1 LSVRSKFS
9 VVAACTLAMASHSA
23 YAQRANEDAIT
34 NADDAFGT
42 KVGSENT
49 GLYTQTS
56 ARGFNPQQAGNVRL
70 FGLYFDQQAFF
81 GPRLVRS
88 TTMRVG
94 LAAQSFPFPAPTGI
108 VDFGLYLPGDETVL
122 SLSTQYQGPAG
133 LNNFAADLKTP
144 LVKDKVGLVA
154 GAVGFIGNSEW
165 RGHSKSLTGTML
177 LRFTPTDNFE
187 FIPYYYHFTRNDDE
201 VQPFIYTSGAFLPPK
216 YDRRK
221 FFSQGWADRDSKEI
235 NYGFFTRTRPET
247 GDWLLQAGVFRSTVK
262 RPNNYAIFYRN
273 TQPDGTANL
282 DILKYPE
289 HTQASYS
296 GEVRATGVFTQGK
309 DWRHTLHLAV
319 RGRLTDRLFGGGSS
333 VPIGLAK
340 IGVYT
345 PVPEPNFVFGVRD
358 KDHVQQ
364 FTPGISYLA
373 QWTGVAEASVGLQKA
388 FYNRDFG
395 KENVAATQTSSRPW
409 LYNGTL
415 AVFLAR
421 DLTGYASYTRGL
433 EEFGTAPDNALNR
446 GEPLP
451 AKVTKQVDG
460 GFRYQFRPGVSLV
473 AGVFEVSKPYF
484 DRTPANIFTDVGAL
498 RHRGI
503 ELSFA
508 GRLAQGLNV
517 VAGAMFLQARVSGL
531 PVDQGVLGR
540 VPTGTA
546 PRIFNF
552 NVQYGPPSWRG
563 FSVDAQING
572 EGGSYANRLNTL
584 RVKGANTLGVGA
596 RYSFKVMDAQSS
608 LRVQINNITNVDN
621 WNVDGASGRFYL
633 NNARQFSVRLSS
645 DF

>member
-1 LSVRSKFS
+1 
-9 VVAACTLAMASHSA
+9 
-23 YAQRANEDAIT
+23 
-34 NADDAFGT
+34 
-42 KVGSENT
+42 
-49 GLYTQTS
+49 
-56 ARGFNPQQAGNVRL
+56 
-70 FGLYFDQQAFF
+70 
-81 GPRLVRS
+81 
-88 TTMRVG
+88 
-94 LAAQSFPFPAPTGI
+94 
-108 VDFGLYLPGDETVL
+108 
-122 SLSTQYQGPAG
+122 
-133 LNNFAADLKTP
+133 
-144 LVKDKVGLVA
+144 
-154 GAVGFIGNSEW
+154 
-165 RGHSKSLTGTML
+165 
-177 LRFTPTDNFE
+177 
-187 FIPYYYHFTRNDDE
+187 
-201 VQPFIYTSGAFLPPK
+201 
-216 YDRRK
+216 
-221 FFSQGWADRDSKEI
+221 
-235 NYGFFTRTRPET
+235 
-247 GDWLLQAGVFRSTVK
+247 
-262 RPNNYAIFYRN
+262 
-273 TQPDGTANL
+273 
-282 DILKYPE
+282 
-289 HTQASYS
+289 
-296 GEVRATGVFTQGK
+296 
-309 DWRHTLHLAV
+309 V
-319 RGRLTDRLFGGGSS
+319 RGRLTDRLFGGGSTQS
-333 VPIGLAK
+333 FGQAQ
-340 IGVYT
+340 IGVYR
-345 PVPEPNFVFGVRD
+345 PIPEPNFVFGVRD

-395 KENVAATQTSSRPW
+395 KENIAATQTSSRPW

-484 DRTPANIFTDVGAL
+484 DRDPGNVFTDVGAL

-508 GRLAQGLNV
+508 GRLAEGLNV

-531 PVDQGVLGR
+531 PVDQGLLGP
-540 VPTGTA
+540 VPTGTS

-552 NVQYGPPSWRG
+552 NVQYGPRSWQG

-608 LRVQINNITNVDN
+608 LRVQVNNVTNVNN

-633 NNARQFSVRLSS
+633 SNARQFLIRLSS